1 MKMLK
6 LAMAG
11 LAISATLSL
20 SGCLTM
26 YTQMA
31 YKSTETRQ
39 HTIVKDT
46 ITAVAKPKTPIP
58 KYEGAMVLVGKQYS
72 FLVRPHLGEEE
83 PDFFGKIFDKVDLN
97 HLYITFPNNKDSQRV
112 FDLRVYQNRTNPTTA
127 INVVHFSFA
136 KPTKNIKASEQ
147 KTLTDLGFKCETGM
161 LDNQEYLVCK
171 QAVRSD
177 FIVAEQVRN
186 AKDLPYQFKEPLTL
200 HFYSEEEYQKIR
212 PQYALLMPLAL
223 AVDVAMV
230 PVALPVGAALLGV
243 AGVGCIIVPGPCFK
257 GW

>member
-1 MKMLK
+1 MNVLK
-6 LAMAG
+6 FAMVVS
-11 LAISATLSL
+11 AISMTLSL

-26 YTQMA
+26 YTQIA

-46 ITAVAKPKTPIP
+46 IVAVAKPKTPIP

-72 FLVRPHLGEEE
+72 FLVKPHLGEEE
-83 PDFFGKIFDKVDLN
+83 PDFFGKIFDKIDLS
-97 HLYITFPNNKDSQRV
+97 HLYITFPENRDSNRV
-112 FDLRVYQNRTNPTTA
+112 MDLRVYQNQINPTTA

-136 KPTKNIKASEQ
+136 KPTKNVKVGEQ
-147 KTLTDLGFKCETGM
+147 KTLTDLGFKCETGI

-200 HFYSEEEYQKIR
+200 HFYSEEEYQKTR
-212 PQYALLMPLAL
+212 PQYALLMPLAF
-223 AVDVAMV
+223 AADVAMV
-230 PVALPVGAALLGV
+230 PIALPLGVVGLGV
-243 AGVGCIIVPGPCFK
+243 AGVSCIVTPGPCFK
-257 GW
+257 F

>member
-1 MKMLK
+1 MNVLK
-6 LAMAG
+6 FAMVVS
-11 LAISATLSL
+11 AISMTLSL

-39 HTIVKDT
+39 HTILKDT

-72 FLVRPHLGEEE
+72 FLVKPYFGGDAYL
-83 PDFFGKIFDKVDLN
+83 FGKIFDKVDLN
-97 HLYITFPNNKDSQRV
+97 HLYITFPDNNDSTRV
-112 FDLRVYQNRTNPTTA
+112 FNLRVYQHQTNPTTSTYK
-127 INVVHFSFA
+127 IVNFSFA
-136 KPTKNIKASEQ
+136 KPTKNVKANEQ

-171 QAVRSD
+171 QEVRSD

-230 PVALPVGAALLGV
+230 PVALPVGAAMLGV

>member
-1 MKMLK
+1 MKKLK
-6 LAMAG
+6 LAMVAS
-11 LAISATLSL
+11 AISMTLPL

-72 FLVRPHLGEEE
+72 FLVKPHIGESK
-83 PDFFGKIFDKVDLN
+83 DVFGKIFDKIDLS
-97 HLYITFPNNKDSQRV
+97 HLYITFPENRDSNRV
-112 FDLRVYQNRTNPTTA
+112 MDLRVSQNRTNPTTA

-136 KPTKNIKASEQ
+136 KPTKNVKANEQ

-200 HFYSEEEYQKIR
+200 HFYSEEEYQKTR
-212 PQYALLMPLAL
+212 PQYALLMPLAF
-223 AVDVAMV
+223 AADVAMV
-230 PVALPVGAALLGV
+230 PIAVPVGAALLGV
-243 AGVGCIIVPGPCFK
+243 AGVSCVVTLGSCFK